1 MTTADSPASLK
12 KLGAAGWIRRTSNA
26 AEEVAAGRPGSGPPK
41 LSELLF
47 VRAVRR
53 YIEALP

>member
-1 MTTADSPASLK
+1 MDPPD
-12 KLGAAGWIRRTSNA
+12 
-26 AEEVAAGRPGSGPPK
+26 AEEVATGRLGSGPPK

-53 YIEALP
+53 YIETLP